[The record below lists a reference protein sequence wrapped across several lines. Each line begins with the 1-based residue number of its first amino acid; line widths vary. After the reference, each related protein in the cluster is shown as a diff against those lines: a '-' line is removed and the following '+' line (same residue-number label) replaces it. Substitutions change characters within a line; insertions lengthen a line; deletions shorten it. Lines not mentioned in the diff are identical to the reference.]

1 MGANNKLA
9 NEFKAISAV
18 SNENRYNCKKM
29 ERKILNS
36 SISAILISKT
46 IEKQYLISFTLLVN
60 LVTYVMI
67 AKIKT
72 KNKILTIDP
81 VAPKMKL
88 LLKFKR
94 LKLYGGSS

>member
-46 IEKQYLISFTLLVN
+46 TEKQYTLV
-60 LVTYVMI
+60 I
-67 AKIKT
+67 EIF
-72 KNKILTIDP
+72 ID
-81 VAPKMKL
+81 
-88 LLKFKR
+88 
-94 LKLYGGSS
+94 